1 MSIRRKLLDN
11 LATKS
16 QNIPLTK
23 DSTLDTS
30 RIPSYEDFATDKKRF
45 LNSTRYS
52 EHFTIMVT
60 DDESDDSDKSLKT
73 QTPVAIR
80 QFQTQ
85 TPTYYT
91 NKENQTPI
99 RLKSAIKIQ
108 SKIPIAQS
116 DDEYVHVEDKIC
128 QTSFELIEIDRPA
141 VKETPNQ
148 KYSQI
153 ILTQKTQKETLYQN
167 KKVLTT
173 EERFKV
179 NEESILV
186 INHQLKHPIN
196 KIKKRV
202 SMCIEDLPVEVV
214 ENNLDAD
221 ENRLD
226 CTNGRIIALNPLNE
240 NSYGKLYLFNGAFKE
255 AYYFF

>member
-11 LATKS
+11 LATKN
-16 QNIPLTK
+16 QNFQLTR

-30 RIPSYEDFATDKKRF
+30 RLPSYEDFAKDKKRF

-60 DDESDDSDKSLKT
+60 DDESDESDKSVNT
-73 QTPVAIR
+73 QTPTVALR
-80 QFQTQ
+80 QTQTQ
-85 TPTYYT
+85 TPSYN
-91 NKENQTPI
+91 NKENQTPT
-99 RLKSAIKIQ
+99 KSAIKIH
-108 SKIPIAQS
+108 SKVQS
-116 DDEYVHVEDKIC
+116 DDEYVHVVNKAC
-128 QTSFELIEIDRPA
+128 QTSFEHIEIEKPA
-141 VKETPNQ
+141 FKETQHQ

-153 ILTQKTQKETLYQN
+153 FLTQKTQKETLFQN

-186 INHQLKHPIN
+186 INHQLKPPMN

-202 SMCIEDLPVEVV
+202 SMCIEDLPVEIV

-226 CTNGRIIALNPLNE
+226 CTNGRIFTLNPLSE
-240 NSYGKLYLFNGAFKE
+240 NSDGKLIFI
-255 AYYFF
+255 